1 MRAATMAALLLALL
15 ATATSASAA
24 APVDG
29 ATLYRQKCA
38 ICHAPGG
45 PGTAALA
52 RRLPAGVPVLL
63 EERTDLPPLLVRTV
77 VRNGLGGM
85 QRFSRIEL
93 TDAQLETLVAWLG
106 RPR

>member
-1 MRAATMAALLLALL
+1 MKALAVSAVAALLL
-15 ATATSASAA
+15 SAA
-24 APVDG
+24 MPAVAADSAG

-38 ICHAPGG
+38 ICHAAGG

-52 RRLPAGVPVLL
+52 RRLPAGVPALL
-63 EERTDLPPLLVRTV
+63 EDRTDLPPLLVHTV
-77 VRNGLGGM
+77 VRNGIGGM
-85 QRFSRIEL
+85 QRFTRIEL